1 MARGSPET
9 TTQAGGPAG
18 LRGPAGALAAA
29 WTVTLAAI
37 LGVVAWLQTS
47 YEPPAPTPPAAPQ
60 AQTTPA
66 PSVID
71 RASPASAGDAGEATA
86 DAAAPADSAPAPPQT
101 ALRLSPAP
109 DPALIEQAEAGALP
123 VTASDGR
130 QAWQVYA
137 RPLTGGYD
145 RPRIALIVT
154 GMGLNSTATVAAI
167 DRLPAEVTLAFSPYA
182 SGLPDWSQRARGAG
196 HETLIMVPMEPLNYP
211 ANDPG
216 PETLL
221 TSLSEQDNLKRLHGV
236 MARFTG
242 YVGLVNHM
250 GSRFTAS
257 ADAVR
262 PMMAELY
269 ARGVMFLDARSTQY
283 STAARIADEV
293 GVPRAVNN
301 RYIDNDADAAEIQ
314 KHLIELENVAR
325 TFGAAVGIGRP
336 YPVTVDTITTWAAGL
351 DAKGL
356 ILAPVTAVANRQPVR

>member
-9 TTQAGGPAG
+9 TTQAGGLAG

-29 WTVTLAAI
+29 WAATLVAI
-37 LGVVAWLQTS
+37 LGVVVWLQTT
-47 YEPPAPTPPAAPQ
+47 YEPPAPTPPAVSQ
-60 AQTTPA
+60 AEATATPSA
-66 PSVID
+66 ID
-71 RASPASAGDAGEATA
+71 RASPVPATA
-86 DAAAPADSAPAPPQT
+86 DAEKPTPQQT

-109 DPALIEQAEAGALP
+109 DPALIEQAEAGPLP

-137 RPLTGGYD
+137 RPLTGGWD
-145 RPRIALIVT
+145 LPRIALIVT
-154 GMGLNSTATVAAI
+154 GMGLNSTATATAI

-182 SGLPDWSQRARGAG
+182 SGLPDWSQRARAAG

-221 TSLSEQDNLKRLHGV
+221 TSLSEQDNLQRLHGV

-262 PMMAELY
+262 PVMAELY
-269 ARGVMFLDARSTQY
+269 ARGVLFLDARSTQY

>member
-9 TTQAGGPAG
+9 TTQAGGLAG

-29 WTVTLAAI
+29 WAVTLVAI
-37 LGVVAWLQTS
+37 LGVVVWLQTT

-60 AQTTPA
+60 AETTIP
-66 PSVID
+66 PSAID
-71 RASPASAGDAGEATA
+71 RASPVPATA
-86 DAAAPADSAPAPPQT
+86 DADAPTPQQT

-109 DPALIEQAEAGALP
+109 DPALIEQAEAGPLP
-123 VTASDGR
+123 VTAPDGR

-137 RPLTGGYD
+137 RPLTSGYD
-145 RPRIALIVT
+145 LPRIALIVT
-154 GMGLNSTATVAAI
+154 GMGLNSTATATAI

-182 SGLPDWSQRARGAG
+182 SGLPDWSQRARTAG

-269 ARGVMFLDARSTQY
+269 ARGVLFLDARSTQY